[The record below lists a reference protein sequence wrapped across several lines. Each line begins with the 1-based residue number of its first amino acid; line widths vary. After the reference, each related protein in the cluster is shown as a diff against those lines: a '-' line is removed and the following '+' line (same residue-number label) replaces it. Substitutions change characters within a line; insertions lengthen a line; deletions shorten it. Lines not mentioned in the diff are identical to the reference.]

1 MMAARPT
8 RAVVIS
14 TASEARSTGPMR
26 WCVMG
31 DARENILWVH
41 PRVRVVASRVG
52 VAWCVTCSVLVLC
65 VSLRARR
72 GVGG

>member
-14 TASEARSTGPMR
+14 TASARSTGPMR

-41 PRVRVVASRVG
+41 PRVRVVASRVRG
-52 VAWCVTCSVLVLC
+52 
-65 VSLRARR
+65 RR
-72 GVGG
+72 VVCDV